1 MIVFSPNTIIKAAD
15 VNANFTESTAI
26 ASQVNPYKFSAYMS
40 ATQSTTAT
48 TWTKLQMNT
57 EEYDTNS
64 NYNNATYGYTAPVT
78 GYYLFTVMVQLTN
91 QAGVPFLVAFS
102 KDGTTESLR
111 GQEIPNTTNAI
122 TLSATHLIKLTAAEI
137 LYPIYYSQTAGR
149 TLNSGIV
156 LSKFSGILVSV

>member
-26 ASQVNPYKFSAYMS
+26 ASQVNPYKFSAYMGS
-40 ATQSTTAT
+40 TQSTVAT
-48 TWTKLQMNT
+48 THTKLQMNT

-64 NYNNATYGYTAPVT
+64 NYSTSTYGYTAPVT
-78 GYYLFTVMVQLTN
+78 GYYFFSVMVQLLA
-91 QAGVPFLVAFS
+91 QAGAVFIVGFS
-102 KDGTTESLR
+102 KDGTTEFLR
-111 GQEIPNTTNAI
+111 GQEIPNTTGNI
-122 TLSATHLIKLTAAEI
+122 VLSATHLIKLTAGEI
-137 LYPIYYSQTAGR
+137 LYPIYYSGSASK

>member
-1 MIVFSPNTIIKAAD
+1 MIIFSPNTIIKAAD

-40 ATQSTTAT
+40 ATQSTVAT

-64 NYNNATYGYTAPVT
+64 NYNTSTYGYTAPIT
-78 GYYLFTVMVQLTN
+78 GYYMFSVMVQLLA
-91 QAGVPFLVAFS
+91 QAGVVFIVGFS
-102 KDGTTESLR
+102 KDGTTEFLR
-111 GQEIPNTTNAI
+111 GQEIPNTTGNI
-122 TLSATHLIKLTAAEI
+122 TLTGTHIIKLTSGDV
-137 LYPIYYSQTAGR
+137 LYPMYYSGQASK

-156 LSKFSGILVSV
+156 VSKFSGILVSV